1 MKNLKIAKKKGFSLV
16 ELLVV
21 IAVIGVIAA
30 IAIPAMS
37 GIFGQADTQKL
48 NRNAQNVVASFNA
61 ARAAGN
67 QTVFADEPAA
77 VAAIITAPGLSGA
90 GTFASSQFVSVMTPA
105 EAALLDSRIGTTGS
119 GASLTLVYNPVP

>member
-37 GIFGQADTQKL
+37 GIFGQADTQKV
-48 NRNAQNVVASFNA
+48 NRNAQNIVASFNA

-67 QTVFADEPAA
+67 TTVFADEQACVDA
-77 VAAIITAPGLSGA
+77 ITAAPGIAGA
-90 GTFASSQFVSVMTPA
+90 GTFSTSQFVSVMAAA
-105 EAALLDSRIGTTGS
+105 EATLAMAKIGTTGA
-119 GASLTLVYNPVP
+119 GASLTLIYTP